1 MACHGRGEEAGK
13 NRTEAKTGGSKK
25 QSELQEVV
33 PSMFGFGDE
42 KEVTSLHLSL
52 FCMQFIFFNPAW
64 RRRKSHIPPPS
75 LLSYV
80 VYC

>member
-1 MACHGRGEEAGK
+1 MACQGRGEEAGK

-52 FCMQFIFFNPAW
+52 FCLQFIVLIQLGDKEDVTFLHP
-64 RRRKSHIPPPS
+64 
-75 LLSYV
+75 
-80 VYC
+80 VYFCM